1 MPVSQ
6 QNDPWS
12 RGLELFQKS
21 EYWEAHEAWEEL
33 WQASDKASPE
43 GLVLRGLI
51 QAAAAC
57 LKSLQGNPR
66 GLAILRE
73 RAANTLASS
82 GLPNYREIDMQK
94 LIQGLRD
101 LQPGEVVRLAGFL
114 RELPNL

>member
-1 MPVSQ
+1 MSQ

-12 RGLELFQKS
+12 RGLELYQKRD
-21 EYWEAHEAWEEL
+21 YWEAHEAWEEL

-57 LKSLQGNPR
+57 LKSLQGNRR

-73 RAANTLASS
+73 RAANTLAAS
-82 GLPNYREIDMQK
+82 GLPRYRELDIQK
-94 LIQGLRD
+94 LIHGLRH
-101 LQPGEVVRLAGFL
+101 LQPGEVVSLAGL
-114 RELPNL
+114 QRKLPNV